1 MLSSGG
7 CCDDDD
13 DDDVVVVVDAGL
25 LGWLEVAAESDLLSL
40 LTWLEL
46 LVVGALFTM
55 SFNEQVA
62 PSI

>member
-13 DDDVVVVVDAGL
+13 DDVVVVVVDAGL
-25 LGWLEVAAESDLLSL
+25 LAWLEVAAESDLLSL